1 MSAKGTLGF
10 ILGSIVGA
18 VAGATAGL
26 LLAPRTGAESRAM
39 AADAMNDAWDSA
51 VDAYERGS
59 RVVSDKISNVRP
71 SVDATTDEL
80 RAKVDLARE
89 RMDQLRSSLSD
100 AVNTTSAQVQDAVNA
115 NDSLEGYLFPKTYN
129 LDGTPDANSI
139 IRAMLDQYQQEI
151 EDVNFDAARI
161 NLKARDGLD
170 FTDQQILTVAS
181 IIEKED

>member
-100 AVNTTSAQVQDAVNA
+100 AVNTTSAQVQDAVN
-115 NDSLEGYLFPKTYN
+115 
-129 LDGTPDANSI
+129 
-139 IRAMLDQYQQEI
+139 
-151 EDVNFDAARI
+151 
-161 NLKARDGLD
+161 
-170 FTDQQILTVAS
+170 TVA
-181 IIEKED
+181 EKVGAEDDRPAEQEAQSVQVEVVDVSEPTDLEDEAKGGE